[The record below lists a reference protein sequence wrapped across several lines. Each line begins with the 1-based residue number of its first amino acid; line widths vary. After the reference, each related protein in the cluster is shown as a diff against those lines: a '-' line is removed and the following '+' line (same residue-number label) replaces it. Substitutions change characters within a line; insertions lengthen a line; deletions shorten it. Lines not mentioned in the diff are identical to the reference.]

1 MHQQNIPF
9 ASPFLQKALNAS
21 NSSLLPGLFI
31 VSAKRTAFGT
41 FGGKLKDRSATD
53 LAEVAS
59 RAAIKAASISPD
71 KIDHVVFGTFMQ
83 YMLEYDEFFLGN
95 VIQTAKD
102 AAYIARHVGL
112 RVGIPES
119 VPAVTI
125 NRLCGSGFQAIVDAA
140 LVRILQSSQAV
151 LDSRC

>member
-1 MHQQNIPF
+1 MSHLRQ
-9 ASPFLQKALNAS
+9 
-21 NSSLLPGLFI
+21 GLFI

-71 KIDHVVFGTFMQ
+71 NIDHVVFG
-83 YMLEYDEFFLGN
+83 N
-95 VIQTAKD
+95 VIQTARD

-125 NRLCGSGFQAIVDAA
+125 NRLCGSGFQAI
-140 LVRILQSSQAV
+140 
-151 LDSRC
+151 